1 MNRRIRIQ
9 NFGPIKGGLEK
20 GEWLDINKVTIFIGN
35 QSSGKST
42 VAKVVS
48 TLTWL
53 EKALNRGDVKQSL
66 SDDDFFELFEYQRIN
81 NYFRATT
88 VIEYEG
94 DILSF
99 KYANRKFT
107 LKLKDTSNSTYTV
120 PKIMYVPAERNF
132 LSAIDNPFSIKT
144 LPGTLRTF
152 AEELRKGQLQFRN
165 KQLLLPLGNIKYK
178 YNDNNDISYL
188 IGDDYEVNMLEASSG
203 YQSFV
208 PLFLVTKF
216 LSDELETLK
225 NSNIEKNIKGLLSI
239 EQDIRRDKEIAEINT
254 LQLAREERNKKI
266 DSINARYVNS
276 CFINIV
282 EEPEQNLFP
291 TSQWQLLQNLLEYT
305 NRYKD
310 NRLIITTHSPYIIN
324 YLTLVVKAAQLKK
337 KGCLNGLDEIISL
350 DATISPDDLSIYE
363 LDENSGTIT
372 LLGNYDGLPSDE
384 NYLNEYLG
392 KSNDLFVK
400 LLKLEG
406 QCR

>member
-1 MNRRIRIQ
+1 MSSRIRIQ
-9 NFGPIKGGLEK
+9 NFGPIKDGLEK
-20 GEWLDINKVTIFIGN
+20 SQWLDINKVTVFIGN

-42 VAKVVS
+42 VAKVIS

-53 EKALNRGDVKQSL
+53 EKALNRGDVNQSL
-66 SDDDFFELFEYQRIN
+66 SDDDFSELFEYQRIN
-81 NYFRATT
+81 NYFKPTT
-88 VIEYEG
+88 LIEYEG

-99 KYANRKFT
+99 NYSNKKFT
-107 LKLKDTSNSTYTV
+107 LKLKDKSNSAYTA

-132 LSAIDNPFSIKT
+132 LSVIDNPFSIKT

-165 KQLLLPLGNIKYK
+165 KQLLLPIGNIKYK

-203 YQSFV
+203 YQSVV

-225 NSNIEKNIKGLLSI
+225 NRNIDKNIKALLSI
-239 EQDIRRDKEIAEINT
+239 EQYIRRDKEIAEINK
-254 LQLAREERNKKI
+254 LQLPPEERNKKI
-266 DSINARYVNS
+266 DSINTRYVNS

-291 TSQWQLLQNLLEYT
+291 TSQWQLLQNLLEY
-305 NRYKD
+305 NNLNKD

-337 KGCLNGLDEIISL
+337 KGYQNGLNEIVSL
-350 DATISPDDLSIYE
+350 NATISPDDLSIYE
-363 LDENSGTIT
+363 LDEKDGTIK
-372 LLGNYDGLPSDE
+372 LLGNYNGLPSDD

-392 KSNDLFVK
+392 KSNDLFVE
-400 LLKLEG
+400 LLNLEG
-406 QCR
+406 Q